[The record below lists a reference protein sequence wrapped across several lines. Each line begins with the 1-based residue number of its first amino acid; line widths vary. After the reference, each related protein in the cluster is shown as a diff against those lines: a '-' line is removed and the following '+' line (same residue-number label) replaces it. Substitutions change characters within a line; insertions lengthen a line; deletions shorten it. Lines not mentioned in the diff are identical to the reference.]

1 MYTEMTPLNNIFWQ
15 ISIGS
20 GAGGWV
26 ALGILSVLALVYLS
40 FVSMLVV
47 KLIEALVRIFGHV
60 RFDKS
65 KSSANT
71 GLLGVIEMCSG
82 RRRPSRRSR
91 RRYRASA
98 GPRDAVSEVS
108 SYLPPA
114 GVQKEAT
121 PSHHSQPASVLR
133 PEQALRPYR
142 EDSDDEEGFIMGA
155 WQPFPRPGYNAVE
168 ERQSPTQAH
177 VNASSTSGFSRV
189 GGGRATFD
197 TPYAIATGSSS
208 TFPSRRTPSMAA
220 ASAHLPPPFH
230 DDDNELPTASV
241 TNIAR
246 QPQQTQTDLPRGA
259 MPHNRTKSQT
269 AIIEDFTPT
278 SLYLSP
284 PAADKS
290 RRASSSDT
298 ADEAADSSQPKKKHW
313 YQIRKNRRHS
323 EGAQVLARDDGEG
336 DPDPEEHSATTPTP
350 GKSFVVIR
358 NKRPRSS
365 PRPATGNTDASG
377 STDRPPT
384 PTPFKVLRGK
394 DADDEATSS

>member
-1 MYTEMTPLNNIFWQ
+1 MQ

-26 ALGILSVLALVYLS
+26 AYGILFVLALVYLA
-40 FVSMLVV
+40 FVLMLVV
-47 KLIEALVRIFGHV
+47 KLMEGLVRIFGHV
-60 RFDKS
+60 GFDKS
-65 KSSANT
+65 KSSADS
-71 GLLGVIEMCSG
+71 GLLGAIGMCGG
-82 RRRPSRRSR
+82 RKSRSQRSR
-91 RRYRASA
+91 RRYRATA
-98 GPRDAVSEVS
+98 VPRDAVSEVS

-114 GVQKEAT
+114 GMQKEAT

-168 ERQSPTQAH
+168 EHQSPTQAH
-177 VNASSTSGFSRV
+177 VNVSSTSGFSRV

-197 TPYAIATGSSS
+197 TPYAIASGSTS
-208 TFPSRRTPSMAA
+208 TFPSGRTPSMAA
-220 ASAHLPPPFH
+220 NSAQLPPTFH
-230 DDDNELPTASV
+230 DDDDEPLPTASV
-241 TNIAR
+241 ANIAR

-259 MPHNRTKSQT
+259 MSPHNRTKSQT
-269 AIIEDFTPT
+269 AIVEDFNPT

-284 PAADKS
+284 PTADKS
-290 RRASSSDT
+290 RRASSSGI
-298 ADEAADSSQPKKKHW
+298 ADEDADGSQPKKKHW

-323 EGAQVLARDDGEG
+323 EGADALARDDGEG
-336 DPDPEEHSATTPTP
+336 EPEPDEPAATTPTP

-358 NKRPRSS
+358 DKRPQSSS

-377 STDRPPT
+377 STDRATT
-384 PTPFKVLRGK
+384 PTSFRVLRGK
-394 DADDEATSS
+394 DTGEGRASS